1 MTSPKQRKKKA
12 RLAAEAA
19 AQGTPVA
26 EEAPKPAAAPVAEK
40 APEPVEEPK
49 EEEGLLKRLKKKVRR
64 KKSSD

>member
-12 RLAAEAA
+12 RLDAEAA
-19 AQGTPVA
+19 AQGNPAA
-26 EEAPKPAAAPVAEK
+26 EEAPAPVAEK

>member
-26 EEAPKPAAAPVAEK
+26 EEAPAAPVAEK
-40 APEPVEEPK
+40 APETAEEPK
-49 EEEGLLKRLKKKVRR
+49 AEEGLLKRLKKKVRR